1 MKFIL
6 KLHPEITIKSKS
18 VRKRF
23 TKILESNIR
32 NIFKPYDFKV
42 AVFNRWDKLEVDAKT
57 SDPEQELAAIDQLKR
72 IPGVEQAL
80 SVSEST
86 YTDIDDIYQQVKAV
100 WHDQL
105 AGKTFAVRVKRKGDH
120 DFSSTDVARYVGGGL
135 NQFCET
141 GGVKLKNPDVTINLE
156 VEDDKLLMVNQ
167 RIPCLGGFPIPTQEQ
182 VLSLMSGG
190 FDSGVASY
198 QMIRRG
204 ARTNYCFFNLGGR
217 EHEIG
222 VKQVSH
228 YLWQR
233 YGASHKVK
241 FIAVDFAP
249 IVTEILENVEN
260 SQMGVVLKRMMM
272 RAGAKVA
279 DHFGI
284 DALVTGE
291 SLGQVSSQTLANLN
305 VIDQVTDKLILRPL
319 ICMDKQEI
327 INQARQIGTED
338 FAKTMPE
345 YCGVI
350 SKKPTVKAV
359 LSKIEEEEAKFDL
372 SLIDQAVEQ
381 AQIMDIRRIAQEA
394 HEEVTEVEAVNQLP
408 ENALVLDIRSPEEE
422 EDKPLE
428 LGQLEVKHIPFF
440 RLATQ
445 FAALDQSREYYL
457 YCDRGVMSKLQAL
470 LLHEQGYQNVKV
482 YRP

>member
-1 MKFIL
+1 M
-6 KLHPEITIKSKS
+6 
-18 VRKRF
+18 V
-23 TKILESNIR
+23 
-32 NIFKPYDFKV
+32 
-42 AVFNRWDKLEVDAKT
+42 VFNKWDKLEVEARINHE
-57 SDPEQELAAIDQLKR
+57 SQQSLVIDQLQR
-72 IPGVEQAL
+72 IPGIEQAL
-80 SVSEST
+80 YVQESE
-86 YTDIDDIYQQVKAV
+86 YVDMDDIYQQVKAV
-100 WHDQL
+100 WQDKL
-105 AGKTFAVRVKRKGDH
+105 AGQTFAVRVKRKGEQ
-120 DFSSTDVARYVGGGL
+120 DFSSTDVARYVGGGI

-156 VEDDKLLMVNQ
+156 IDGNRLMMVNQ
-167 RIPCLGGFPIPTQEQ
+167 KLPCLGGFPIPTQDH

-204 ARTNYCFFNLGGR
+204 ARTHYCFFNLGGK

-228 YLWQR
+228 YLWNR

-249 IVTEILENVEN
+249 VVTENLEKVEN

-272 RAGAKVA
+272 RAAAKVA

-284 DALVTGE
+284 AALVTGE
-291 SLGQVSSQTLANLN
+291 SLGQVSSQTMANLN
-305 VIDQVTDKLILRPL
+305 VIDRVTEKLILRPL

-359 LSKIEEEEAKFDL
+359 LAKIEEEESHFDMA
-372 SLIDQAVEQ
+372 LIDQVVDEAKV
-381 AQIMDIRRIAQEA
+381 MDIRSIAKETSEQL
-394 HEEVTEVEAVNQLP
+394 TEVETVSSLP
-408 ENALVLDIRSPEEE
+408 DNALVLDIRSPDEV
-422 EDKPLE
+422 DDSPLE
-428 LGQLEVKHIPFF
+428 IDDIEVKTLPFF
-440 RLATQ
+440 RLANG
-445 FAALDQSREYYL
+445 FSALDQSREYYL

-470 LLHEQGYQNVKV
+470 LLQEQGYTNVRV